1 MKPATVVTDAGKII
15 AVHDGIV
22 DLDDASDV
30 EHVGDDIL
38 MPGRVLNQM
47 SYIFHKR
54 SYLKTVYFLTFYKKG
69 KVVQIKSNVYH

>member
-47 SYIFHKR
+47 SPGSHKT
-54 SYLKTVYFLTFYKKG
+54 Y
-69 KVVQIKSNVYH
+69 

>member
-38 MPGRVLNQM
+38 MPGRVLKQM
-47 SYIFHKR
+47 LYIFHKR
-54 SYLKTVYFLTFYKKG
+54 SYLKTVFFDILSKG
-69 KVVQIKSNVYH
+69 GGKWSK